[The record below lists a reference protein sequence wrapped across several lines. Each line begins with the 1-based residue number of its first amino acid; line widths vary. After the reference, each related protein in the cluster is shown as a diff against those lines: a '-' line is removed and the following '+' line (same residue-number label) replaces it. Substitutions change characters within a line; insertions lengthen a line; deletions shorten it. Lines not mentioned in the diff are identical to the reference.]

1 MIDYI
6 IKLDKKLV
14 AAFVSENSRGTK
26 NTIKLA
32 EKQGVPVIEIKYKVI
47 NNEVILEGENNSL

>member
-1 MIDYI
+1 M
-6 IKLDKKLV
+6 
-14 AAFVSENSRGTK
+14 K

-47 NNEVILEGENNSL
+47 NNEAILEGENSSL